1 MIAAIAHCVFTH
13 ISSPSAWY
21 WARLIAPFSFCRQ
34 AAPRLW
40 RASGHHHRAAP
51 PPPPLSYRQPPA
63 SGVRQ
68 GIIIV
73 ATLVDKL
80 PNLAGLARTC
90 EVRDLGEGVQLE
102 GACLWEGGPCPISAW
117 KPQDSLYLLTVSDHE
132 SFDCLA
138 PQVFRASLLVVPDLR
153 VASDPAF
160 SAISVT
166 AEQWVPMAE
175 VTEGA
180 LLPWLERKQ
189 AQG

>member
-1 MIAAIAHCVFTH
+1 M
-13 ISSPSAWY
+13 
-21 WARLIAPFSFCRQ
+21 
-34 AAPRLW
+34 
-40 RASGHHHRAAP
+40 
-51 PPPPLSYRQPPA
+51 
-63 SGVRQ
+63 RQ

>member
-1 MIAAIAHCVFTH
+1 M
-13 ISSPSAWY
+13 
-21 WARLIAPFSFCRQ
+21 
-34 AAPRLW
+34 
-40 RASGHHHRAAP
+40 
-51 PPPPLSYRQPPA
+51 
-63 SGVRQ
+63 RQ

-102 GACLWEGGPCPISAW
+102 GACLWEGGLCPISAW
-117 KPQDSLYLLTVSDHE
+117 KPQDGPYLLTVSDHE
-132 SFDCLA
+132 SFDCPA

-189 AQG
+189 AQLSAAVGDYLMRCLPARHTAVRLTLASPSPAPPCPPPSPQAPVCPPRGIVSG

>member
-1 MIAAIAHCVFTH
+1 MRGLIRDRGAHTVVAHVSERGNHSLGLHEHRLSIRLVLGWTRLLPPR
-13 ISSPSAWY
+13 SPFVR
-21 WARLIAPFSFCRQ
+21 RL
-34 AAPRLW
+34 
-40 RASGHHHRAAP
+40 
-51 PPPPLSYRQPPA
+51 PPA